1 MEVFDRQGHE
11 IIAEA
16 MESKKYYLALADVP
30 DGWAFDEEPVYD
42 GSVGN
47 IFGFIAEHQK
57 VFVVEAENGS
67 IEHKDKFYDVSETPT
82 NKIFISFKQRGTPID
97 ERTIRQYVMVTGV
110 TPNEGLEN
118 QLWWEADE
126 MNTDTMKKLVAENIS
141 PKKITIG
148 SQETLSW
155 ILVF

>member
-1 MEVFDRQGHE
+1 MEVFDKQGHT

-16 MESKKYYLALADVP
+16 MEKKQYYLALADVA
-30 DGWAFDEEPVYD
+30 DGWAFDEEPIYD
-42 GSVGN
+42 GTVGD
-47 IFGFIAEHQK
+47 IFGFITEHYK
-57 VFVVEAENGS
+57 VFVLEDENGE
-67 IEHKDKFYDVSETPT
+67 IEHNDKFYAVSEEPT

-97 ERTIRQYVMVTGV
+97 ERTIRQYVMVTGIE
-110 TPNEGLEN
+110 PNEGLEN

-126 MNTDTMKKLVAENIS
+126 MNTEGMKKLVAENIS
-141 PKKITIG
+141 PKKLNIG

>member
-1 MEVFDRQGHE
+1 MEVFDAQGHE

-16 MESKKYYLALADVP
+16 MEKKKYYLALADTE

-42 GSVGN
+42 GTVGD

-57 VFVVEAENGS
+57 VFVFESENGT
-67 IEHKDKFYDVSETPT
+67 IEHKDKFYSVSETPT
-82 NKIFISFKQRGTPID
+82 NKIFVSFKQRGTPIN
-97 ERTIRQYVMVTGV
+97 ERTIRQYVMVTGI

-118 QLWWEADE
+118 QLWWEHDE
-126 MNTDTMKKLVAENIS
+126 MDTTDMKKLVAENIS
-141 PKKITIG
+141 PKKLNVG

-155 ILVF
+155 VLVF